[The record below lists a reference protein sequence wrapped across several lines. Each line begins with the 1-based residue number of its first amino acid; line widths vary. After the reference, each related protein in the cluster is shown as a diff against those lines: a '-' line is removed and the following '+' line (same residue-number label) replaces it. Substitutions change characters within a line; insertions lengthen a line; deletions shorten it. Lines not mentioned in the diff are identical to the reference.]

1 MIVGQSHYLA
11 GKKYCRRCECYLVTN
26 KIFCIPCCGMQ
37 LRTTPI
43 ESAYKQK
50 LRDEKRKISYN
61 FRLKNDMVLMELI
74 TLNITLSMEVMKVE
88 EMKPHE
94 EPNSN
99 LNWIMMRG

>member
-26 KIFCIPCCGMQ
+26 KIFCPCCGMQ

-43 ESAYKQK
+43 ESAYKQE

-61 FRLKNDMVLMELI
+61 FRPKNNMVKATSLI
-74 TLNITLSMEVMKVE
+74 DIKVTPIINR
-88 EMKPHE
+88 KK
-94 EPNSN
+94 
-99 LNWIMMRG
+99 